1 MSAYGIWGLSCHIL
15 TLALSLHS
23 GAAYTYLK
31 TTVFLP
37 MLRSQ
42 KLLWRKPFHTMA
54 TILETRHTNSPKF
67 LFIGSRKNLNENEPE
82 WQVQNVL

>member
-23 GAAYTYLK
+23 SAAYTYL
-31 TTVFLP
+31 
-37 MLRSQ
+37 R
-42 KLLWRKPFHTMA
+42 LLCFSPCSGLKNFSVEIPFHTMA
-54 TILETRHTNSPKF
+54 TILETRHTNSPKI